1 MDLNHK
7 RILVIK
13 PSSLGDV
20 IHALP
25 LIHALKRRFPSSH
38 VGWVLQRNLR
48 SLLEADQHIDEII
61 PIEIP
66 STSEPSARIGTY
78 FDAFIATIGS
88 MRSLRK
94 KFRDDPY
101 DVILDL
107 HASLRSGLISI
118 MNPRGFRI
126 GFANAKELN
135 TFFQSRLVHDSP
147 DKPHAVDKILGF
159 ADFLELTVDSADF
172 ELFIGASAIN
182 EARLFMDESGIDGVE
197 RIVYANP
204 ATRWA
209 TKFWNKRAWAELADR
224 LINELN
230 AKVIFGGGPSEID
243 YVFEIVALM
252 KQEPVIAAGRLT
264 PIGAAALIKA
274 SDIYVGVDSGP
285 MHIAAF
291 VGTPVIAIF
300 GPTDPEKVGPYGP
313 GNVVVRVENLSCLGC
328 RKSVCSD
335 RRCLD
340 QISADRMFEEVQK
353 LMNWNPLRA
362 EIG

>member
-25 LIHALKRRFPSSH
+25 LIHAIKRKYPSSY
-38 VGWVLQRNLR
+38 VGWVVQRNLK
-48 SLLEADQHIDEII
+48 SLLEADPHIDEII

-66 STSEPSARIGTY
+66 STSEPSAWIGTY
-78 FDAFIATIGS
+78 FSSVIATVRS
-88 MRSLRK
+88 LRSLRK

-107 HASLRSGLISI
+107 HASFRSGLMSI
-118 MNPRGFRI
+118 MNPRGFSV

-135 TFFQSRLVHDSP
+135 TFFQSKLVHDSP

-159 ADFLELTVDSADF
+159 ADFLELTVESADF
-172 ELFIGASAIN
+172 DLFIGDSAMR
-182 EARLFMDESGIDGVE
+182 EARLFIDESGIKGAE

-209 TKFWNKRAWAELADR
+209 TKFWNKRAWGELADR

-230 AKVIFGGGPSEID
+230 AKVIFGGGPSEIG
-243 YVFEIVALM
+243 YVLEIVSLM

-291 VGTPVIAIF
+291 VGTPVVALF
-300 GPTDPEKVGPYGP
+300 GPTDPAKVGPYGP
-313 GNVVVRVENLSCLGC
+313 GNVVVRVDGLSCLGC

-340 QISADRMFEEVQK
+340 EISADRMFEEVQK
-353 LMNWNPLRA
+353 LTNWNPLHT
-362 EIG
+362 EIR